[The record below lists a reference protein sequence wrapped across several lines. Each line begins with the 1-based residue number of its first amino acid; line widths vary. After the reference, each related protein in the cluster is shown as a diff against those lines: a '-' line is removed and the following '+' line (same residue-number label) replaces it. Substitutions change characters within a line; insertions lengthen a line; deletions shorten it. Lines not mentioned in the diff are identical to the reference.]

1 MIIMS
6 KKKVINF
13 QTALKHEAFPII
25 DYFNLTPYNKSIKNI
40 YSNREENIFLII
52 SGIGIQNTKNAIASL
67 CKLKH
72 YNEDN
77 LWVNI
82 GLAGHKSLKVGS
94 IFEIKK
100 VVSNIHNN
108 VFFTNSYYNKLPVY
122 TACCVNTEEK
132 IYKKKYLYDM
142 ESFGFLE
149 SLDNLTIK
157 ENIFMFKIVSD
168 NLKSKPINYKNF
180 AISYISKHIEKI
192 NNILNGY
199 RYNYAQNFNDI
210 TLILNIVKKKY
221 HVTFYNEKKLEK
233 ILTKIS
239 VIKNKKEI
247 KREVLISKSLNS
259 LIIKLETYLLK
270 YSLKI

>member
-1 MIIMS
+1 
-6 KKKVINF
+6 
-13 QTALKHEAFPII
+13 
-25 DYFNLTPYNKSIKNI
+25 
-40 YSNREENIFLII
+40 
-52 SGIGIQNTKNAIASL
+52 
-67 CKLKH
+67 
-72 YNEDN
+72 
-77 LWVNI
+77 
-82 GLAGHKSLKVGS
+82 
-94 IFEIKK
+94 
-100 VVSNIHNN
+100 
-108 VFFTNSYYNKLPVY
+108 
-122 TACCVNTEEK
+122 
-132 IYKKKYLYDM
+132 
-142 ESFGFLE
+142 
-149 SLDNLTIK
+149 
-157 ENIFMFKIVSD
+157 MFKIVSD